1 MLELFKKRRRPE
13 KRNYTNQ
20 ILNALAS
27 AAGNKAASVG
37 ASAAVE
43 AAGGLLARSL
53 LVADVSAPEWARAAI
68 TPSWLALVGR
78 ELVRCGEHLSLM
90 TLNDAGQLELVP
102 ASHWDWRG
110 GVAESDWTCHATAH
124 GPDANITRHADR
136 SEVVWIAWGTL
147 SLERHRGQGPLSL
160 AHLAAKAAAESERSL
175 GDEAG
180 GPVGQLLT
188 TPEGEEVADDG
199 DDTTPADPYAD
210 LRRDIAKARG
220 AALLLETT
228 SGGHGE
234 RGNAPARDWVASRL
248 GPNPPAALVQA
259 AADGYERMLSACGC
273 PPSLFMG
280 NAQGT
285 AQREGLRRWHQST
298 VLPVAKLLTHELSAR
313 LEAPVSFNFDSYA
326 MDMQARATTVA
337 KLVAAG
343 VDLGTATAAVG
354 LPED

>member
-13 KRNYTNQ
+13 KRSYTNA
-20 ILNALAS
+20 IVNAIAS
-27 AAGNKAASVG
+27 AAGNKAAAVG

-43 AAGGLLARSL
+43 AAAGLLARSL
-53 LVADVSAPEWARAAI
+53 LVADVVAPEWAKKAI

-78 ELVRCGEHLSLM
+78 ELIRSGESLSLM
-90 TLNDAGQLELVP
+90 TLDDAGQLEMVP

-124 GPDANITRHADR
+124 GPDENITRQAARD
-136 SEVVWIAWGTL
+136 EVVWVSWSTN
-147 SLERHRGQGPLSL
+147 SLQRHRGQGPLAL
-160 AHLAAKAAAESERSL
+160 AHLAAKIAAETERSL

-180 GPVGQLLT
+180 GPIGQLLT
-188 TPEGEEVADDG
+188 TPEGEEVGDDK
-199 DDTTPADPYAD
+199 DDTTPPDPYAD
-210 LRRDIAKARG
+210 LRADIGKARG

-234 RGNAPARDWVASRL
+234 GRGNAPARDWVASRL

-280 NAQGT
+280 NADGT
-285 AQREGLRRWHQST
+285 AQREANRRYFLTT

-326 MDMQARATTVA
+326 MDMVSRAQTVA
-337 KLVAAG
+337 KLVSAG
-343 VDLGTATAAVG
+343 VDLSTAKAAVG
-354 LPED
+354 LDE

>member
-1 MLELFKKRRRPE
+1 MLALWRKRKRPE
-13 KRNYTNQ
+13 RRSYTNQ
-20 ILNALAS
+20 IINALAS
-27 AAGNKAASVG
+27 AAGNKAAAVG

-43 AAGGLLARSL
+43 AAAGLLARSL
-53 LVADVSAPEWARAAI
+53 LVADVVAPEWAQLAI
-68 TPSWLALVGR
+68 TPAWLSLVSR
-78 ELVRCGEHLSLM
+78 ELIRCGEHLSLM
-90 TLNDAGQLELVP
+90 TLDDAGQLELVP

-136 SEVVWIAWGTL
+136 SEVVWVAWGTL
-147 SLERHRGQGPLSL
+147 SLERHRGQGPLAL
-160 AHLAAKAAAESERSL
+160 AHLAAKAAAEAERSL

-180 GPVGQLLT
+180 GPIGQLLT
-188 TPEGEEVADDG
+188 TPEGEEVADDK
-199 DDTTPADPYAD
+199 DDTTPPDPYAD
-210 LRRDIAKARG
+210 LRADIGKARG

-280 NAQGT
+280 NADGT

-313 LEAPVSFNFDSYA
+313 LEAPVEFVFDNYPL
-326 MDMQARATTVA
+326 DMVSRAQTVA
-337 KLVAAG
+337 KLVSAG
-343 VDLGTATAAVG
+343 VDLSTAKAAVG
-354 LPED
+354 LDE